1 MTKNIYS
8 DEFIKKLMKGEIT
21 AVQTEIHY
29 SDNIDINDFS
39 YRYVLNQKI
48 KDQLE
53 NYPNLKKYVEHYAK
67 TNGKPEKE
75 ECISNL
81 VYYFKLQCFNNDL
94 DEEKTFNWNNE
105 TSEDFYSWGHNSR
118 WAHTFDNYLR
128 YNFQDA
134 IEIGINLAKEYGDID
149 IDKE

>member
-1 MTKNIYS
+1 MTKDIYN
-8 DEFIKKLMKGEIT
+8 DEFIEKLMKGEIK
-21 AVQTEIHY
+21 AVQTEIPY
-29 SDNIDINDFS
+29 SDNIDINAFS
-39 YRYVLNQKI
+39 YRYVLNQET

-53 NYPNLKKYVEHYAK
+53 NYPNLKKYVEHYAE

-94 DEEKTFNWNNE
+94 DEEETFNWDNK
-105 TSEDFYSWGHNSR
+105 TSEDFYSWGTNSR
-118 WAHTFDNYLR
+118 WANAFDNYLR

-134 IEIGINLAKEYGDID
+134 VEIGIDLAKKYGDINVE
-149 IDKE
+149 KE